1 MPTLILLAHVPTDAV
16 NQGFLPAARRLGFDV
31 MLLTDRADAHL
42 RHFSAQGL
50 PAYPCE
56 IIACDVFNPI
66 SVIAEISRHAQ
77 RPAAI
82 FSNSDHLQTSAALA
96 ADYFGLP
103 GKDWKVTYRT
113 KNKAAMRDHLRDHG
127 VDLLWHAVAANE
139 EEVARLSAIP
149 FPCVVKPREGVGSQ
163 LVRLCEDKDALVL
176 HCRHAW
182 SAEAGRTMLIEE
194 YMPGELYTLET
205 LGDGTDIMVLG
216 GFHVALGP
224 PPNFVEMEGRWG
236 NWLTPSQK
244 AEVLRQIQAIGVG
257 FGSCHTEFVLTENGP
272 RLIEIN
278 YRTVGDHMEFMLE
291 HTLNLSLFEKIL
303 RVHLG
308 EPLGACPLADRVAAI
323 RYFPAA
329 RSGQIISAPEGFL
342 RRDDDLR
349 VEYRSMR
356 SVGERVAITNS
367 NRDYLGVLSISASS
381 NVMLEI
387 ALKEAGVALVWDIS
401 PEGKW
406 S

>member
-1 MPTLILLAHVPTDAV
+1 MLRMLICALI
-16 NQGFLPAARRLGFDV
+16 G
-31 MLLTDRADAHL
+31 
-42 RHFSAQGL
+42 
-50 PAYPCE
+50 
-56 IIACDVFNPI
+56 
-66 SVIAEISRHAQ
+66 RHAQ

-82 FSNSDHLQTSAALA
+82 FSNSDHLQTSTALA
-96 ADYFGLP
+96 ADYFDLP

-139 EEVARLSAIP
+139 EEIASLSAIP

-163 LVRLCEDKDALVL
+163 WVRLCEDKGALVS

-205 LGDGTDIMVLG
+205 LGDGADIMVLG

-236 NWLTPSQK
+236 NWLTPSDK
-244 AEVLRQIQAIGVG
+244 AEVLRQIKEVGVG

-291 HTLNLSLFEKIL
+291 HTLDLPLFEKIL
-303 RVHLG
+303 RLHLG

-323 RYFPAA
+323 RYFPAG
-329 RSGQIISAPEGFL
+329 RSGRIISAPEGFL

-356 SVGERVAITNS
+356 SAGERVAITNS
-367 NRDYLGVLSISASS
+367 NKDYLGVLSVSAPNNS
-381 NVMLEI
+381 MLET
-387 ALKEAGVALVWDIS
+387 ALKQAGGTLVWDI
-401 PEGKW
+401 E
-406 S
+406 